1 MINGFHEEKGDTAFK
16 FASIILAMMALFVI
30 CMYVVIQ
37 VDSNSR
43 TLDTKLKTTGIRRGL
58 KAFLSSYSYDYEN
71 LENIA
76 EGYLKTEDLDDE
88 KYADKRFFKILRD
101 SNPVLVNPNEAM
113 GKFVEILSDNC
124 GVSEEEI
131 KEWNFTIVELHQVF
145 LYNDD
150 TEELERE
157 NYLVTYYSPQQT
169 GDECNVWKDEDVYSS
184 ADAVSNAIV
193 NNVCGGKAQ
202 ADLASNVYKTIHT
215 EVSDNTYAKINDK
228 TNRETATT
236 YTTFFFIGMNIPS
249 RPVFGKKT
257 DVTFLDLQSFSN
269 QRQKE
274 ESEE

>member
-76 EGYLKTEDLDDE
+76 EGYLKPEDLNKDIYGDATQ
-88 KYADKRFFKILRD
+88 KG
-101 SNPVLVNPNEAM
+101 SNPVSVNPDEAM

-131 KEWNFTIVELHQVF
+131 REWNFTIVELHQVF
-145 LYNDD
+145 LYNEY
-150 TEELERE
+150 TEKLERE
-157 NYLVTYYSPQQT
+157 NYLVTYYPSK
-169 GDECNVWKDEDVYSS
+169 GDPVEVKTPYSS
-184 ADAVSNAIV
+184 AKDVSNAIV
-193 NNVCGGKAQ
+193 NKVCEGKAQ
-202 ADLASNVYKTIHT
+202 ADLASDVYKTIHT
-215 EVSDNTYAKINDK
+215 KVTDNTYARDGINK
-228 TNRETATT
+228 ETAAT

-249 RPVFGKKT
+249 KPVFGKKT

-269 QRQKE
+269 QR
-274 ESEE
+274 

>member
-1 MINGFHEEKGDTAFK
+1 MINGFHEEKGDTALK

-58 KAFLSSYSYDYEN
+58 KAFMSSYSYEYEN

-76 EGYLKTEDLDDE
+76 EGYLKTEDLTV
-88 KYADKRFFKILRD
+88 YGDKNQKG
-101 SNPVLVNPNEAM
+101 SNPVLVNSNEAM
-113 GKFVEILSDNC
+113 GKFIAILSDNC
-124 GVSEEEI
+124 GVPKEEI
-131 KEWNFTIVELHQVF
+131 KTWDFTIVELHQAF
-145 LYNDD
+145 QLD
-150 TEELERE
+150 ESKEKLERE
-157 NYLVTYYSPQQT
+157 NYLVTYYPSK
-169 GDECNVWKDEDVYSS
+169 GDIVEVKTSYNS
-184 ADAVSNAIV
+184 AEAVSNAIV
-193 NNVCGGKAQ
+193 NHVCGDNVE
-202 ADLASNVYKTIHT
+202 ADLASSVYKTIHT

-228 TNRETATT
+228 TNMETATT

-269 QRQKE
+269 QRQKK

>member
-58 KAFLSSYSYDYEN
+58 KVFLSSYSYDYEN

-76 EGYLKTEDLDDE
+76 EGYLKPEDLTVYGDGTG
-88 KYADKRFFKILRD
+88 KG
-101 SNPVLVNPNEAM
+101 SNPVLVNSADAM
-113 GKFVEILSDNC
+113 GKFIAILSDNC

-131 KEWNFTIVELHQVF
+131 RNWNFQIVELHQVF
-145 LYNDD
+145 QLGES
-150 TEELERE
+150 EENLERE
-157 NYLVTYYSPQQT
+157 NYLVTYYTPQKIGYGCTVQ
-169 GDECNVWKDEDVYSS
+169 KDENTYSS
-184 ADAVSNAIV
+184 ATAVSKAIV
-193 NNVCGGKAQ
+193 DHVCGGKAQ
-202 ADLASNVYKTIHT
+202 ADLASDVYKTIHT
-215 EVSDNTYAKINDK
+215 KVTDKTYARDGINKK
-228 TNRETATT
+228 TAAT

-249 RPVFGKKT
+249 KPVFGKKT

-269 QRQKE
+269 QR
-274 ESEE
+274 

>member
-58 KAFLSSYSYDYEN
+58 KAFLSSYSYDYGN

-76 EGYLKTEDLDDE
+76 EGYLKTEDLDPE
-88 KYADKRFFKILRD
+88 KYGNPLFNKILRD

-124 GVSEEEI
+124 GVSEDEI
-131 KEWNFTIVELHQVF
+131 RNWNFQIVELHQVF
-145 LYNDD
+145 LYNKD

-157 NYLVTYYSPQQT
+157 NYLVTYYKPT
-169 GDECNVWKDEDVYSS
+169 GNDCNVHKDEDVYSS
-184 ADAVSNAIV
+184 ADAVSNSIV
-193 NNVCGGKAQ
+193 DKVCGGKAQ
-202 ADLASNVYKTIHT
+202 ADLASDVYKTIHT
-215 EVSDNTYAKINDK
+215 KVSDDTYAKLNNV
-228 TNRETATT
+228 TNRETAAT

-269 QRQKE
+269 QRQKK

>member
-76 EGYLKTEDLDDE
+76 EGYLKPEDLTVYGDGTG
-88 KYADKRFFKILRD
+88 KG
-101 SNPVLVNPNEAM
+101 SNPVLVNSADAM
-113 GKFVEILSDNC
+113 DKFIAILSDNC
-124 GVSEEEI
+124 GVSEKEI
-131 KEWNFTIVELHQVF
+131 RNWNFQIVELHQVF
-145 LYNDD
+145 QLGES
-150 TEELERE
+150 EENLERE
-157 NYLVTYYSPQQT
+157 NYLVTYYTPQKIGYGCTVQ
-169 GDECNVWKDEDVYSS
+169 KDENTYSS
-184 ADAVSNAIV
+184 AKDVSNAIV
-193 NNVCGGKAQ
+193 DHVCDGKAQ
-202 ADLASNVYKTIHT
+202 ADLASDIYKTIHT
-215 EVSDNTYAKINDK
+215 KVTDNTYARAGINK
-228 TNRETATT
+228 ETAAT

-249 RPVFGKKT
+249 KPVFGKKT

-269 QRQKE
+269 QR
-274 ESEE
+274 

>member
-76 EGYLKTEDLDDE
+76 EGYLKPEDLNPE

-124 GVSEEEI
+124 GVPEEEI
-131 KEWNFTIVELHQVF
+131 RNWYFQIVELHQVF
-145 LYNDD
+145 LYNKD

-157 NYLVTYYSPQQT
+157 NYLVTYYKPQPT
-169 GDECNVWKDEDVYSS
+169 SNECTVQKDEDVYSS
-184 ADAVSNAIV
+184 ATDVSKAIV

-202 ADLASNVYKTIHT
+202 ADLASDVYKTIHT
-215 EVSDNTYAKINDK
+215 KVTDNTYARDNK
-228 TNRETATT
+228 ETVAT

-249 RPVFGKKT
+249 KPVFGKKT

-269 QRQKE
+269 QR
-274 ESEE
+274 

>member
-76 EGYLKTEDLDDE
+76 EGYLKPEDLNPE

-113 GKFVEILSDNC
+113 GKFVEILSIC
-124 GVSEEEI
+124 I
-131 KEWNFTIVELHQVF
+131 KNWSIV
-145 LYNDD
+145 YD
-150 TEELERE
+150 
-157 NYLVTYYSPQQT
+157 S
-169 GDECNVWKDEDVYSS
+169 
-184 ADAVSNAIV
+184 
-193 NNVCGGKAQ
+193 
-202 ADLASNVYKTIHT
+202 
-215 EVSDNTYAKINDK
+215 
-228 TNRETATT
+228 
-236 YTTFFFIGMNIPS
+236 
-249 RPVFGKKT
+249 
-257 DVTFLDLQSFSN
+257 
-269 QRQKE
+269 
-274 ESEE
+274 

>member
-76 EGYLKTEDLDDE
+76 EGYLKTEDLDLE
-88 KYADKRFFKILRD
+88 KYGNPLFNKILRD

-124 GVSEEEI
+124 GVPEEEI
-131 KEWNFTIVELHQVF
+131 RNWNFQIVELHQVF
-145 LYNDD
+145 LYNKD

-157 NYLVTYYSPQQT
+157 NYLVTYYKPT
-169 GDECNVWKDEDVYSS
+169 GNDCNVHKDEDVYSS

-215 EVSDNTYAKINDK
+215 EVSDDTYAKINAD
-228 TNRETATT
+228 TNKETAAT

-269 QRQKE
+269 QRQKK

>member
-76 EGYLKTEDLDDE
+76 EGYLKTEDLDE
-88 KYADKRFFKILRD
+88 KKYGNPLFNKTLRD

-124 GVSEEEI
+124 GVSEDEI
-131 KEWNFTIVELHQVF
+131 KKWNFQIVELHQVF
-145 LYNDD
+145 LYNKI
-150 TEELERE
+150 TKELERE
-157 NYLVTYYSPQQT
+157 NYLVTYYKPQQT

-184 ADAVSNAIV
+184 AEAVSNSIV
-193 NNVCGGKAQ
+193 DKVCGGKAQ
-202 ADLASNVYKTIHT
+202 ADLASDVYKTIHT
-215 EVSDNTYAKINDK
+215 KVSDNTYARDGINK
-228 TNRETATT
+228 ETAAT

-269 QRQKE
+269 QR
-274 ESEE
+274 

>member
-76 EGYLKTEDLDDE
+76 EGYLKTEDLTV
-88 KYADKRFFKILRD
+88 YADKLFNKTLRD
-101 SNPVLVNPNEAM
+101 SNPVLINPDEAM
-113 GKFVEILSDNC
+113 GKFITILSDNC
-124 GVSEEEI
+124 GVPEEEI
-131 KEWNFTIVELHQVF
+131 RNWNFQIVEVYQVF
-145 LYNDD
+145 HLNEN
-150 TEELERE
+150 TGKLERG
-157 NYLVTYYSPQQT
+157 NYLATYYSPQ
-169 GDECNVWKDEDVYSS
+169 GNVRKDEDVYSS
-184 ADAVSNAIV
+184 AEAVSNAIV

-202 ADLASNVYKTIHT
+202 ADLASDVYKTIHT
-215 EVSDNTYAKINDK
+215 KVSDDTYAKINDK
-228 TNRETATT
+228 TNRETAAT

-274 ESEE
+274 RK

>member
-76 EGYLKTEDLDDE
+76 EGYLKPEDLNKEIYGDE
-88 KYADKRFFKILRD
+88 TQKG
-101 SNPVLVNPNEAM
+101 SNPVSVNPDEAM
-113 GKFVEILSDNC
+113 GKFVAILSDNC
-124 GVSEEEI
+124 GVPEKEI
-131 KEWNFTIVELHQVF
+131 REWDYKIVEVHQVF
-145 LYNDD
+145 LYNES
-150 TEELERE
+150 TEKLERE
-157 NYLVTYYSPQQT
+157 NYLVTYYTPLGT
-169 GDECNVWKDEDVYSS
+169 VWKDGNTYSS
-184 ADAVSNAIV
+184 AKAVSNAIV
-193 NNVCGGKAQ
+193 DNVCGGKAK
-202 ADLASNVYKTIHT
+202 ADLASDVYKTIHT
-215 EVSDNTYAKINDK
+215 KVTDNTYARDNNK
-228 TNRETATT
+228 ETVAT

-249 RPVFGKKT
+249 KPVFGKKT

-269 QRQKE
+269 QR
-274 ESEE
+274 

>member
-76 EGYLKTEDLDDE
+76 EGYLKTEDLNKDIYGDE
-88 KYADKRFFKILRD
+88 TQKG
-101 SNPVLVNPNEAM
+101 SNPVSVNPNEAM
-113 GKFVEILSDNC
+113 GKFIEILSDNC
-124 GVSEEEI
+124 GVPEEEI
-131 KEWNFTIVELHQVF
+131 KTWNFTIVELHQVF
-145 LYNDD
+145 LYNES
-150 TEELERE
+150 TKKLERE
-157 NYLVTYYSPQQT
+157 NYLVTYYTPQPT
-169 GDECNVWKDEDVYSS
+169 GNDCNVWKDEDVYSS
-184 ADAVSNAIV
+184 AEAASNSIV
-193 NNVCGGKAQ
+193 NKVCGGKAQ
-202 ADLASNVYKTIHT
+202 ADLASDVYKTIHT
-215 EVSDNTYAKINDK
+215 KVTDKTYARDNK
-228 TNRETATT
+228 ETAAT

-249 RPVFGKKT
+249 KPVFGKKT

-269 QRQKE
+269 QR
-274 ESEE
+274 